1 MNTGWL
7 SCTSSTVMANKAC
20 LVVLLVYVRETL
32 IFVRLQMVSFCL
44 FFFVFSFVCLF
55 VFLTEKL
62 QSNDWE
68 CLTVVYVV
76 RDGIKLFGVS
86 AMRKGADKTPLN
98 LKMMQQVKYK
108 PFIAR

>member
-44 FFFVFSFVCLF
+44 FFFFVFSSVCLF
-55 VFLTEKL
+55 VFLTERYHKRF
-62 QSNDWE
+62 S
-68 CLTVVYVV
+68 VVITLFANVCDTHDRIY
-76 RDGIKLFGVS
+76 IKSSDSPG
-86 AMRKGADKTPLN
+86 
-98 LKMMQQVKYK
+98 
-108 PFIAR
+108 

>member
-44 FFFVFSFVCLF
+44 FFFFVFSFVCLF
-55 VFLTEKL
+55 VFLTKRYHKHF
-62 QSNDWE
+62 S
-68 CLTVVYVV
+68 VVITFFANVCDTHDRIY
-76 RDGIKLFGVS
+76 IKSSDSPG
-86 AMRKGADKTPLN
+86 
-98 LKMMQQVKYK
+98 
-108 PFIAR
+108 